1 MGLISRELEKAG
13 IPTVTLSSALDI
25 TKKVCPPRTVFIN
38 YPLGHTAG
46 KPNDV
51 NDQKSILHE
60 ALQMLENGKPGEIR
74 VLDHVW
80 NEKNWDVDL
89 PKINE

>member
-25 TKKVCPPRTVFIN
+25 TEKVRPPRTVFIN

-51 NDQKSILHE
+51 KDQKSILQE
-60 ALQMLENGKPGEIR
+60 ALQMLQHAKPGEIR
-74 VLDHVW
+74 VLENVW
-80 NEKNWDVDL
+80 HESNWDEDL